1 MSRRFGRNQRRRA
14 REALAAAQTRVD
26 DLERAHAMD
35 RGLLEHQSRTIADLR
50 EWLQM
55 IADEVGHQA
64 VLAGEPTILL
74 EGQGYDGMRVVP
86 HKDLLCLG
94 GTSLFTQSFAVEV
107 LRLLDVEVIRSNLN
121 RQMHVLVALADK
133 QVAYAITESAIFG
146 LSRAA
151 LVRLLAPRIAEQ
163 LVAALRGLV

>member
-1 MSRRFGRNQRRRA
+1 
-14 REALAAAQTRVD
+14 
-26 DLERAHAMD
+26 MD
-35 RGLLEHQSRTIADLR
+35 RDLLEHQSRTIADLR

-64 VLAGEPTILL
+64 VLAGEPTIL

-86 HKDLLCLG
+86 HKDLPCLG
-94 GTSLFTQSFAVEV
+94 DTPLFTQSFAVEV

-146 LSRAA
+146 LSRSA

-163 LVAALRGLV
+163 LIAALRGLV